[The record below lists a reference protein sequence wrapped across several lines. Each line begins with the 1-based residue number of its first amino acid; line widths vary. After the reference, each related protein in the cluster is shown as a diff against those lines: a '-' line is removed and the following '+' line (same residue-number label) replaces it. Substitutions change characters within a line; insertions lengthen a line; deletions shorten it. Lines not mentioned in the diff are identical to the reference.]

1 MTQQNVISK
10 IGLAKSRRNFWK
22 YAFFI
27 ALLAFEIAREI
38 AVLAAS
44 APIKSNTSGF
54 FFHQDGFIQAEGI
67 WKRIDGGQPLID
79 TVVTIKCYVDIERC
93 FEVSTILQ
101 FGYISPPHI
110 DRFFANFSPENVS
123 YENNE
128 PACVRYIVKLDLTLN
143 KAFAI
148 RERKES
154 VTSVNCEKLERRI
167 EMQLGDSFT
176 ATFNPLTGH
185 FVPIFRVLFA
195 ALGM

>member
-1 MTQQNVISK
+1 MTQQNVSSK
-10 IGLAKSRRNFWK
+10 IGLGKSRRNFWK

-54 FFHQDGFIQAEGI
+54 FFHQSGFVQAEGI
-67 WKRIDGGQPLID
+67 WKRIDGGKQLVD
-79 TVVTIKCYVDIERC
+79 SVVTIQCYIDIERC

-110 DRFFANFSPENVS
+110 DRFFASFSRENVS

-128 PACVRYIVKLDLTLN
+128 PACVRYIVKLDLILN

-148 RERKES
+148 RERKEN
-154 VTSVNCEKLERRI
+154 VTNVNCDNLERRI
-167 EMQLGDSFT
+167 EMQLGDSFKS
-176 ATFNPLTGH
+176 TFNPLTGH

-195 ALGM
+195 ALGI